1 MAKLY
6 GALRGSQLASAIAGD
21 GVEWTSDDIL
31 GLDLKATSG
40 LSIDTAELKLDLNN
54 LGAEVLAVATDS
66 IAFIDS
72 DDSVTKKESVADFIA
87 SVASTGLTASAGTLT
102 IGATQIV
109 DSMINDDVATGLAG
123 GLGLEATD
131 GVMRFAPN
139 TFTEEVVDVTVDK
152 LMFYDA
158 TDSLP
163 KLEAISDIVTA
174 MAGSGLT
181 ATAGVL
187 SVDAIT
193 ANVVE
198 SDFVKEDE
206 SANANGSN
214 VEFTLG
220 SSPLSA
226 TIQLFLNGQLMIEG
240 SGKNYT
246 ISGTTITFATA
257 PASGDTVTV
266 YYVIDN

>member
-193 ANVVE
+193 ANIIE
-198 SDFVKEDE
+198 SDIQKEDE
-206 SANANGSN
+206 SANCNSSN
-214 VEFTLG
+214 VEFTLT
-220 SSPLSA
+220 STPLANS
-226 TIQLFLNGQLMIEG
+226 LMVFLNGQLQIEG
-240 SGKNYT
+240 SGKNFT
-246 ISGTTITFATA
+246 ISATTITFATA
-257 PASGDTVTV
+257 PLTNDTLIFH
-266 YYVIDN
+266 YIIDN